1 MTRAHTIL
9 IMRIPPVVPDLPR
22 KSRTPV
28 MFSSV
33 FVVIDWMVRWIYQI
47 RWSYPA
53 PEKRLTSECW
63 FLDKKFHIMQ
73 KYEKLEKIGEGIVA
87 IVWPL
92 CIYGSWSIVLQYP
105 LRGKI
110 FYFFNSLFLTFF
122 RYLWNRFQSETQRNA
137 RDSSTEK
144 SKTRRRWWGEYL
156 NIKWLEFVNN
166 SSRGEPPATKSSEYQ
181 TTSYSVYIYELH
193 VIVPWKQKKFQLP
206 FAKQT

>member
-1 MTRAHTIL
+1 MLILGQKISYYAEIWKTREDRRRYCSNCLAFMH
-9 IMRIPPVVPDLPR
+9 
-22 KSRTPV
+22 
-28 MFSSV
+28 
-33 FVVIDWMVRWIYQI
+33 IY
-47 RWSYPA
+47 
-53 PEKRLTSECW
+53 
-63 FLDKKFHIMQ
+63 
-73 KYEKLEKIGEGIVA
+73 
-87 IVWPL
+87 
-92 CIYGSWSIVLQYP
+92 IYGSWSIVLQYP